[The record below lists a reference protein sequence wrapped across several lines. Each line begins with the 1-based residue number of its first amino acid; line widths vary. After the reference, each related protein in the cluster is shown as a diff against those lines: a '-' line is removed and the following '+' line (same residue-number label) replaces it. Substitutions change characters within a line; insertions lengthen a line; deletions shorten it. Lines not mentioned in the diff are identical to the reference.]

1 MKIGTKI
8 EKRILGKSNLPASD
22 YTANPY
28 VGCPH
33 RCKYCY
39 ASFMKRFTGHTELWG
54 EFLDVKDYET
64 DKMPK
69 DLSGKLV
76 LMSSVT
82 DPYNPFERKYK
93 RTRMILE
100 KLAYTEADVEI
111 LTKSDLVT
119 RDIDILR
126 SMPRVSVG
134 ISLNTLDDTFR
145 ADMEPCTATVDRRL
159 NALKTLHENG
169 ISTYLFISPIFPYIT
184 DIHKLTEAAMPFVDK
199 ICFENLNLRG
209 ESKREI
215 LSYISEK
222 HPRLLRAYEDIYI
235 KGNMAYWSALESEI
249 EEMSK
254 ASPMPLINFFYHNKI
269 RKNGGN
275 NND

>member
-1 MKIGTKI
+1 MKIGIKI
-8 EKRILGKSNLPASD
+8 EKRILGKTNLPASD
-22 YTANPY
+22 YVANPY

-39 ASFMKRFTGHTELWG
+39 ASFMKRFTGHSEPWG
-54 EFLDVKDYET
+54 EFIDVKDYES

-69 DLSGKLV
+69 CLSGKLV
-76 LMSSVT
+76 LLSSVT

-100 KLAYTEADVEI
+100 KLADTEANVEI

-119 RDIDILR
+119 RDIDVLK
-126 SMPRVSVG
+126 SMPRVCVG
-134 ISLNTLDDTFR
+134 ISLNTLDDAFR
-145 ADMEPCTATVDRRL
+145 ADMEPCAASVERRL

-184 DIHKLTEAAMPFVDK
+184 DIHKLTETAMTFVDK

-209 ESKREI
+209 DAKRDI
-215 LSYISEK
+215 LTYISDK
-222 HPRLLRAYEDIYI
+222 YSALLQDYEDIYVN
-235 KGNMAYWSALESEI
+235 GNMAYWSTLESEI
-249 EEMSK
+249 EEMGK
-254 ASPMPLINFFYHNKI
+254 ASPVPLVNFFYHNKI
-269 RKNGGN
+269 RKNGGK